1 MKMAENNKAVVELA
15 KRLEIEPNGS
25 VSFFLF
31 CFYLHVKMAMKSA
44 NHFSRRWGQKAV
56 GERSS
61 ITQNSA

>member
-1 MKMAENNKAVVELA
+1 MDKNNKAVVEVA
-15 KRLEIEPNGS
+15 KRLKIEANGS

-31 CFYLHVKMAMKSA
+31 CFYLRVKMAMKSA
-44 NHFSRRWGQKAV
+44 DHLSRRWGQKEV